1 MQPLEQLT
9 NFSGIAESGVL
20 GQARALPV
28 PGGAPLCPP
37 AEQCAGILL
46 EAVPQIMRTLHAVIH
61 EISQPEITVAQFRA
75 LMFVHRREGVNL
87 SAAAEFLGLR
97 LASTSKLVDHLVNR
111 RLLTRAPD
119 PTDRRRMILR
129 LTARGEA
136 LLQEADDVAR
146 RRLAGMLNML
156 GGEQLQVLREGLG
169 LLHHSFV
176 PCGERNL
183 MGTATSTFLASDT
196 RQT

>member
-1 MQPLEQLT
+1 
-9 NFSGIAESGVL
+9 
-20 GQARALPV
+20 
-28 PGGAPLCPP
+28 
-37 AEQCAGILL
+37 
-46 EAVPQIMRTLHAVIH
+46 MRTLHAVIH

-75 LMFVHRREGVNL
+75 LMFIHRRDGANL

-111 RLLTRAPD
+111 RLLTRASD
-119 PTDRRRMILR
+119 PQDRRRMVLR

-146 RRLAGMLNML
+146 RRLAGMLNTL

-176 PCGERNL
+176 PSGERTTAA
-183 MGTATSTFLASDT
+183 TATTTLLTTHT
-196 RQT
+196 RQA